1 MNSHTQESLGLGEEV
16 AVPLC
21 RKLVC
26 LEKSYMTLNELLQ
39 CCKSFFHKE
48 ICPEYNTAANVIF
61 KHSLRM
67 QYAYRD
73 VILNNDHCK
82 IIFSQQILL
91 KFVNLNFR
99 MKLGGSV

>member
-1 MNSHTQESLGLGEEV
+1 MGCTHEPTFSFLQVTSAPDLFLLRISTAVSTCFVNSHTQESLGLGEEV

-61 KHSLRM
+61 KHSFEN
-67 QYAYRD
+67 A
-73 VILNNDHCK
+73 VCI
-82 IIFSQQILL
+82 S
-91 KFVNLNFR
+91 
-99 MKLGGSV
+99 

>member
-1 MNSHTQESLGLGEEV
+1 
-16 AVPLC
+16 
-21 RKLVC
+21 
-26 LEKSYMTLNELLQ
+26 
-39 CCKSFFHKE
+39 
-48 ICPEYNTAANVIF
+48 
-61 KHSLRM
+61 M

-91 KFVNLNFR
+91 KFVNLIFR

>member
-1 MNSHTQESLGLGEEV
+1 
-16 AVPLC
+16 
-21 RKLVC
+21 
-26 LEKSYMTLNELLQ
+26 
-39 CCKSFFHKE
+39 
-48 ICPEYNTAANVIF
+48 
-61 KHSLRM
+61 M

-99 MKLGGSV
+99 MKLGGSVLAKRRYDPCVGLKYW